1 MVVQVGLFMVRTAP
15 VLAGALAL
23 VLLVLAF
30 TLALVALSRC
40 EPKDVSAVVRALA
53 TWWRKRS

>member
-1 MVVQVGLFMVRTAP
+1 MVRTAP
-15 VLAGALAL
+15 VLAGAVVLAL
-23 VLLVLAF
+23 LALAF

-40 EPKDVSAVVRALA
+40 DRQDVPAVVRALA